1 VDGGEALAVK
11 LLVLGG
17 TKFLGRAVVTAA
29 LQAGHEVT
37 LFNRGLQDRSA
48 FEGVEQV
55 HGDRTTAEGRAKL
68 AGRAWDAAVDTAP
81 YLPRDVRS
89 ICETLRS
96 HVPHYTLVS
105 SISTM
110 ASHKAPGQDEDA
122 PLGKL
127 TPEQQA
133 QVDTLSAD
141 GPIPAKAL
149 GEFYGPLKA
158 QCEDA
163 ARASYANAL
172 IVRPGLIVG
181 PFDGTDRFTYWP
193 ARFMRGGDVLAPGR
207 PERPVQFID
216 VRDLAE
222 WMVRMIAQRA
232 GGTYLATG
240 PASKLTFGE
249 VLAACAR
256 VAHERGA
263 PPSRIVWTADEKLQD
278 VGPWMELPLWIP
290 ASDADHAGFMTE
302 NITRALAAGLTF
314 RPLEDTIRAILDWD
328 ATRPPGPRAA
338 GLDQEKESRL
348 LSGTG
353 S

>member
-1 VDGGEALAVK
+1 VK
-11 LLVLGG
+11 ILVLGG
-17 TKFLGRAVVTAA
+17 TKFLGRAVVSGA
-29 LQAGHEVT
+29 LDAGHEVT
-37 LFNRGLQDRSA
+37 LFNRGQQDPSA
-48 FEGVEQV
+48 FPGVEQI
-55 HGDRTTAEGRAKL
+55 HGDRTTPEGRAKL
-68 AGRAWDAAVDTAP
+68 AGRTWDAAVDTAP

-89 ICETLRS
+89 MTEALRAQ
-96 HVPHYTLVS
+96 VPHYTLVS

-110 ASHKAPGQDEDA
+110 ASHAAPGQDEDS
-122 PLGKL
+122 PLGRL

-133 QVDTLSAD
+133 QVDTLSAE

-149 GEFYGPLKA
+149 GEFYGPLKV
-158 QCEDA
+158 QCEEA
-163 ARASYANAL
+163 ARAAYPNAL

-193 ARFMRGGDVLAPGR
+193 TRFMKGGDVLAPGR

-222 WMVRMIAQRA
+222 WMVRMIERKA
-232 GGTYLATG
+232 GGTFLATG

-249 VLAACAR
+249 VLEACAR
-256 VAHERGA
+256 VARERGA
-263 PPSRIVWTADEKLQD
+263 PPSRIVWTPDEKLGE

-302 NITRALAAGLTF
+302 RIDRALAAGLTF

-338 GLDQEKESRL
+338 GLAEERERAL
-348 LSGTG
+348 LGA
-353 S
+353 